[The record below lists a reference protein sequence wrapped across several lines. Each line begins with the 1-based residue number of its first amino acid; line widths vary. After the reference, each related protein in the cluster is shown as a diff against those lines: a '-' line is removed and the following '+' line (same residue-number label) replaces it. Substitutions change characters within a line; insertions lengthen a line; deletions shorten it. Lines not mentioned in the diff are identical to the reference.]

1 MSVHNFVSAV
11 RAGAAGAGGTSGF
24 YEHQIEQSVRG
35 DGTSGDDYTLKR
47 TGVGTPTNNDKGT
60 LSAWVRRSEIST
72 GGDFN
77 AWFYGGTGNTQFDM
91 INFDGEDNI
100 RVQGQRGGTSYGHE
114 SVGVYR
120 DNSAFYHIVV
130 VFDSA
135 QGAAADRVKVY
146 VNGSQI
152 DMSNTPGGM
161 SSYPQNED
169 FKFNTSGTT
178 QYVLGTESYY
188 GVYNFNGLMAEAI
201 FADGQAYAPTQ
212 FGETKNGVWIPRDPS
227 DTTFG
232 NNGFHLKFDNAGS
245 LGTDSSGNGNN
256 FTTGMGADHQVLD
269 SPTFGS

>member
-1 MSVHNFVSAV
+1 MSVHNFASAV

-24 YEHQIEQSVRG
+24 YEYQIEHSVRG
-35 DGTSGDDYTLKR
+35 DGTSGDDYTLKK
-47 TGVGTPTNNDKGT
+47 TSVGTPTNNDKGT
-60 LSAWVRRSEIST
+60 LSAWVKRTEINT

-91 INFDGEDNI
+91 INFDGDDKI
-100 RVQGQRGGTSYGHE
+100 RVQGQRGGTSYGHK
-114 SVGVYR
+114 SVGIFR
-120 DNSAFYHIVV
+120 DDTAFYHIVV

-135 QGAAADRVKVY
+135 QSTANDRVKVY
-146 VNGSQI
+146 VNGNLI
-152 DMSNTPGGM
+152 DTSGTHGSGH
-161 SSYPQNED
+161 YPQNED

-188 GVYNFNGLMAEAI
+188 GVYNFNGYMAEAI

-212 FGETKNGVWIPRDPS
+212 FAETKNGMWVPKDPTG
-227 DTTFG
+227 TTFG
-232 NNGFHLKFDNAGS
+232 NNGFHLKFGNSGS

-256 FTTGMGADHQVLD
+256 FTTGMGADHQVVD